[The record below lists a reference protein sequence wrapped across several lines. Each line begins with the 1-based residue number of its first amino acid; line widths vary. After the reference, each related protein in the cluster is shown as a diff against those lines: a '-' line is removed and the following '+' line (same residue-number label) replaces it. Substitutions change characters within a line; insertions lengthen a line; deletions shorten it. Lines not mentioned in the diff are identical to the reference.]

1 VRSAADPVRLPGR
14 GEKRAGDSTSII
26 DIIAEFRMLNPVLI
40 KLADTRVPA
49 RPLGWKIF
57 LIKGTG
63 FDIFRNIRRKPLPS
77 LRQKAYEL
85 ERLNLELT
93 GRLAEMTA
101 MRDETERANKAKT
114 RFLASASHDLRQPM
128 HAISLLVGILRE
140 RVVDA
145 EEQLLVGKIETS
157 VQAMENLFGSL
168 LDISKLDAG
177 AVKPSVSSFPIEN
190 VLHLIELN
198 YTPLAQEKGIAL
210 KVMRS
215 GVKVRSDAQV
225 LERILGNLVANA
237 IRYTSKGRVL
247 VGCRRR
253 GEALQVLVFDTG
265 VGIPAAHLG
274 DIFDEFFQLANP
286 ERDRSKGLGLGLSIV
301 KRSAELLG
309 HPPIVRSQP
318 GRGSVFGIEVPIV
331 STAPNTAP
339 QAMQSR
345 DNVGSLIGA
354 FVVLIEDDQ
363 ENRYAMDALFR
374 QWGCHVVSAGSVSD
388 AADKLIPH
396 LRAPDLIVSDCRLR
410 EGQTGLMAVKKIR
423 IQADRHIPAILVTG
437 DIHAADIAGA
447 AAVGA
452 RVLHKPVNSGK
463 LRGLAEEMLA
473 ASTDAD
479 LLKQLYRAQQS

>member
-1 VRSAADPVRLPGR
+1 
-14 GEKRAGDSTSII
+14 
-26 DIIAEFRMLNPVLI
+26 MLNPVLV

-49 RPLGWKIF
+49 RPFNWRIF
-57 LIKGTG
+57 SIKGTR
-63 FDIFRNIRRKPLPS
+63 FDIFSSIRRRPLLS
-77 LRQKAYEL
+77 GRQRALEL

-93 GRLAEMTA
+93 GQLAELTA
-101 MRDETERANKAKT
+101 MREEAERASKAKT

-190 VLHLIELN
+190 VLRLIELN
-198 YTPLAQEKGIAL
+198 YSPLAQEKGITL

-215 GVKVRSDAQV
+215 GVTVSSDAQL
-225 LERILGNLVANA
+225 LERILGNLIANA
-237 IRYTSKGRVL
+237 IRYTSQGRVL
-247 VGCRRR
+247 VGCRRCGKGLR
-253 GEALQVLVFDTG
+253 VLVFDTG
-265 VGIPAAHLG
+265 LGIPAAHLD

-301 KRSAELLG
+301 KRSAALLN
-309 HPPIVRSQP
+309 HALIVESLP
-318 GRGSVFGIEVPIV
+318 GRGSTFGIEVPV
-331 STAPNTAP
+331 VRAVPSATSLAS
-339 QAMQSR
+339 QSR
-345 DNVGSLIGA
+345 NNVGSLIGA

-374 QWGCHVVSAGSVSD
+374 QWGCHVVSAGSVDD
-388 AADKLIPH
+388 ALDKLTPH

-410 EGQTGLMAVKKIR
+410 DRQTGLMAVRKIR
-423 IQADRHIPAILVTG
+423 IQADRHVPAILVTG

-473 ASTDAD
+473 ASSDAD
-479 LLKQLYRAQQS
+479 LLKQLYRMK

>member
-1 VRSAADPVRLPGR
+1 
-14 GEKRAGDSTSII
+14 
-26 DIIAEFRMLNPVLI
+26 MLNPVFV
-40 KLADTRVPA
+40 KLAGTRVPA
-49 RPLGWKIF
+49 RSFNWKIF
-57 LIKGTG
+57 SIKGTR
-63 FDIFRNIRRKPLPS
+63 FDIFRNIRRNS
-77 LRQKAYEL
+77 LLSERQRALEL

-93 GRLAEMTA
+93 AQLAELTA
-101 MRDETERANKAKT
+101 MREEAERASKAKT

-128 HAISLLVGILRE
+128 HAISLLVGILRK

-177 AVKPSVSSFPIEN
+177 AVKPSISSFPIEN
-190 VLHLIELN
+190 VLRLIELN
-198 YTPLAQEKGIAL
+198 YTPLAQEKGLAL
-210 KVMRS
+210 RVMRS
-215 GVKVRSDAQV
+215 GAVVSSDAQL

-237 IRYTSKGRVL
+237 IRYTPEGRVL

-253 GEALQVLVFDTG
+253 GETVQALVFDTG
-265 VGIPAAHLG
+265 TGIPTEYL
-274 DIFDEFFQLANP
+274 DEIFDEFFQIADS

-301 KRSAELLG
+301 RRSAELLG
-309 HPPIVRSQP
+309 HRLVVRSRP
-318 GRGSVFGIEVPIV
+318 GRGSVFGIEIPVV
-331 STAPNTAP
+331 SAAPNIAAQT
-339 QAMQSR
+339 MQSR
-345 DNVGSLIGA
+345 DHFGSLIGA
-354 FVVLIEDDQ
+354 FVAIVEDDR

-374 QWGCHVVSAGSVSD
+374 QWGCHVVSAGSVED
-388 AADKLIPH
+388 GLGKLTSH

-410 EGQTGLMAVKKIR
+410 DSQTGLMAVKKIR
-423 IQADRHIPAILVTG
+423 IQADKHIPAILVTG

-473 ASTDAD
+473 ASADAE
-479 LLKQLYRAQQS
+479 LLKQLYRTK